1 MKLFLRFFVPI
12 HILVFRLTG
21 GWLLGRF
28 ELPVLLLTTKGRRSG
43 KQRTAALL
51 YFEDDDAL
59 LVIASLGGAPTSPAW
74 YHNLVAEPE
83 VEVQT
88 RSGKRRMRAEPLIG
102 DDRHSKFE
110 RIKAAAPRYAE
121 YEART
126 TREIPVVALREA
138 SA

>member
-12 HILVFRLTG
+12 HILIFRLTG
-21 GWLLGRF
+21 GRLLGRF
-28 ELPVLLLTTKGRRSG
+28 ELPVLLLTTTGRRSG
-43 KQRTAALL
+43 KRRTAALL
-51 YFEDDDAL
+51 YFEDDNAL

-74 YHNLVAEPE
+74 YHNLVSNP
-83 VEVQT
+83 VVDVHT
-88 RSGKRRMRAEPLIG
+88 RAGRRRMRAEPLTG

-126 TREIPVVALREA
+126 TREIPVVALLEG
-138 SA
+138 